1 MAYLIQYIFYLFPLL
16 TVAFFIVSLISFL
29 VATKKNKRIPG
40 SVSDER
46 IKLLRTLLTVS
57 SVMAGVLLA
66 IVVGFAI
73 VLGMA
78 VAYM

>member
-16 TVAFFIVSLISFL
+16 TLVFFIVSLISFL
-29 VATKKNKRIPG
+29 IATRKNKRVPG

-46 IKLLRTLLTVS
+46 IKLLRALLTVS
-57 SVMAGVLLA
+57 SIMAGVLLS